1 MNWYEVFNREDPSF
15 QDDAVVWRGPKKNA
29 MIKQFLTD
37 VVWNDRDVLIVD
49 TPPGTSDEHITVM
62 EALKETGVTAKVDGG
77 VLVTTP
83 QAVAVGD
90 VRREISFC
98 RKVGLKML
106 GVIENMSGYVCPH
119 CAECTNIFSSG
130 GGKSLAELANI
141 PFLGTVPIE
150 PKLALAAE
158 SGVNFIEQFK
168 ECEANKRF
176 VEIFEAL
183 NKN

>member
-1 MNWYEVFNREDPSF
+1 MC
-15 QDDAVVWRGPKKNA
+15 AVKDEAVAWRGPKKNA

-49 TPPGTSDEHITVM
+49 TPPGTSDEHVTVM
-62 EALKETGVTAKVDGG
+62 EALRDLGLLAAHVTSA

-90 VRREISFC
+90 VRREITFC
-98 RKVGLKML
+98 RKWKLRML
-106 GVIENMSGYVCPH
+106 GVIENMSGFVCPH
-119 CAECTNIFSSG
+119 CSESTNIFSAG
-130 GGKSLAELANI
+130 GGKALAEHANI

-158 SGVNFIEQFK
+158 TGVNFIEQFK
-168 ECEANKRF
+168 ECEARNCFIK
-176 VEIFEAL
+176 IFEAL
-183 NKN
+183 KQST